1 MNIGL
6 LGFGV
11 VGRGVYDMLADRD
24 DIRAAWVLCRRDL
37 GELTAKTTYD
47 IQDILSDPAVDTVVE
62 VMGGLHPAYE
72 YVAAALRAGKNVV
85 SSNKYLMCR
94 YYDELNALA
103 REHGAALRCTAAVGG
118 GIQWLTNLEKAAHA
132 NHISRVWGILNGTTN
147 YIMDAMH
154 GSDVD
159 FADVLAQAQA
169 LGYAEADPSADIDG
183 LDIQRKLILSANV
196 AFGVSLREADVPVFG
211 IRNVRKADIAR
222 FQAHGCTCKLIATAE
237 QRGGDVYID
246 STQLSYCAI
255 PHDLM
260 EEMRSS
266 VIFLGAILARCKE
279 ATICYPGGCELGPRP
294 IDLHLSALSALG
306 AEIRETGGELKCRG
320 GTLLGS
326 DVYLPMPSV
335 GATENA
341 LLCACGADG
350 VTTIYNAAREPEIV
364 DLQNFINAMGGN
376 VRGAG
381 GSIITVEGGRALHG
395 GKYRIIADR
404 IVGATYLCAAA
415 CCGGEV
421 RLCGVDPRP
430 LSTVSGALSEAG
442 CTVKSGEDDV
452 FLQSDGSLRSIRPVR
467 TAPYPGFPTDAQPVL
482 MAALLKSAGST
493 VFVENIFENRYR
505 HVDELARMGAEVR
518 VAGRVAVVTGREHL
532 HGARVKCTDLRAG
545 AALVIAGLQADGL
558 TRISRI
564 EHIDRGY
571 ESIERDLYALGA
583 HVRRETGT

>member
-1 MNIGL
+1 MSRL
-6 LGFGV
+6 LI
-11 VGRGVYDMLADRD
+11 RGGNRLQGEVTIQGAKNSVLPILAATILTGGSVELRRCPRLRD
-24 DIRAAWVLCRRDL
+24 VEASIR
-37 GELTAKTTYD
+37 
-47 IQDILSDPAVDTVVE
+47 IL
-62 VMGGLHPAYE
+62 
-72 YVAAALRAGKNVV
+72 
-85 SSNKYLMCR
+85 
-94 YYDELNALA
+94 
-103 REHGAALRCTAAVGG
+103 
-118 GIQWLTNLEKAAHA
+118 
-132 NHISRVWGILNGTTN
+132 
-147 YIMDAMH
+147 
-154 GSDVD
+154 
-159 FADVLAQAQA
+159 QA
-169 LGYAEADPSADIDG
+169 LGCKAGWRGDVLEVDTAEMTG
-183 LDIQRKLILSANV
+183 C
-196 AFGVSLREADVPVFG
+196 DVPD
-211 IRNVRKADIAR
+211 A
-222 FQAHGCTCKLIATAE
+222 
-237 QRGGDVYID
+237 
-246 STQLSYCAI
+246 
-255 PHDLM
+255 LM
-260 EEMRSS
+260 REMRSS
-266 VIFLGAILARCKE
+266 VIFLGAILTRCGRAE
-279 ATICYPGGCELGPRP
+279 LSYPGGCELGPRP

-381 GSIITVEGGRALHG
+381 GSIITVEGKRALHG

-421 RLCGVDPRP
+421 RLRGVDPRP

-571 ESIERDLYALGA
+571 ESIERDLGVLGA